1 MTYKDPQVIAEAE
14 RFVPVKINVAEN
26 PKLAEEYGIE
36 AIPVIV
42 LKGTQKQKVQLVG
55 FQLPEELLKEMKAV
69 K

>member
-1 MTYKDPQVIAEAE
+1 MTYKDPRIIAEAE

-36 AIPVIV
+36 VIPVIV
-42 LKGTQKQKVQLVG
+42 LKGTSKQKVQLEG
-55 FQLPEELLKEMKAV
+55 FQSPEELLKEMQAV